1 MDTRNTHLL
10 DLYTDYLLV
19 SFGPT
24 TATGLATLL
33 PDLSHDQITRFLSH
47 KTLTDNDLWHI
58 VKPHLR
64 QIESDAA
71 VLILDDSVEEKTY
84 TDASELICTHFDHVT
99 GRYIKGINLMSC
111 LYFSKGVSLPVN
123 FHLIQ
128 KTELVTDPKTG
139 KEKWQS
145 PKSKNE
151 IAREMIASALHR
163 QIPFRYVLNDIWFSS
178 AENMVFIKGKKK
190 DFIMPLKSN
199 RKVALSE
206 DGKRQGKWVPISS
219 VTFDTDAPMTIYLES
234 VSFALLLHRQV
245 FTNEDGDGSEGI
257 QYLVTSDLAL
267 SATEMTTI
275 YRKRWS
281 ATWDKWAGKIE
292 EYHKSLKSNASLAKS
307 PTKRVRTQSNH
318 FFASLVAFVKLEVC
332 RLSTQLNHFAMKAK
346 LYQAAVASAFQELQN
361 IKERFGS
368 DAITA

>member
-1 MDTRNTHLL
+1 MSPRNLRLL

-19 SFGPT
+19 SFGAA
-24 TATGLATLL
+24 TATGLAALV
-33 PDLSHDQITRFLSH
+33 PDLSHDQVTRFLSQQE
-47 KTLTDNDLWHI
+47 LTNQDLWKI

-64 QIESDAA
+64 QIQSDDG
-71 VLILDDSVEEKTY
+71 VLLIDDSIEEKPY

-99 GRYIKGINLMSC
+99 GRYVKGINLLSC
-111 LYFSKGVSLPVN
+111 LYLSRDISLPVG
-123 FHLIQ
+123 FELIK

-139 KEKWQS
+139 KEKWQC
-145 PKSKNE
+145 PRTKNE
-151 IAREMIASALHR
+151 MAREMIARATVW

-206 DGKRQGKWVPISS
+206 ELKKQGKWVPIST
-219 VTFDTDAPMTIYLES
+219 VTFDADTPMTIYLES
-234 VSFALLLHRQV
+234 VPFALLLHRQI
-245 FTNEDGDGSEGI
+245 FANEDGSEGI

-267 SATEMTTI
+267 SAPDITTI

-332 RLSTQLNHFAMKAK
+332 RISTQLNHFAMKAK

-368 DAITA
+368 DAITS